1 MIATTK
7 STHSTAR
14 IFEDVGGFYICSDAL
29 PYLDARGCAYP
40 SRRAAI
46 SSLRSRL
53 AFDRDSFTHYLSK
66 GRKVK
71 L

>member
-1 MIATTK
+1 MKTT
-7 STHSTAR
+7 TTTRTAR
-14 IFEDVGGFYICSDAL
+14 IFEDVGGFYVCCASL
-29 PYLDARGCAYP
+29 PFLDTRGRAYP

-46 SSLRSRL
+46 SSLRSAL
-53 AFDRDSFTHYLSK
+53 DFDPEAFTHYLCN